1 MGIAHSI
8 KQLVPSYPL
17 LSTCPLEQMR
27 EGMPS
32 TVWVEN
38 RRSDGKGEAEE
49 VSPMCGGGDRMAGKG
64 KDDIL
69 AKEEDEM
76 GELEIGSLGP
86 LFLVGMG

>member
-1 MGIAHSI
+1 
-8 KQLVPSYPL
+8 
-17 LSTCPLEQMR
+17 
-27 EGMPS
+27 
-32 TVWVEN
+32 
-38 RRSDGKGEAEE
+38 
-49 VSPMCGGGDRMAGKG
+49 MAGKG